1 MVGVWQ
7 EIYIERGQLFAI
19 HEKCPVRMTAI
30 MRQLMREEPL
40 ETMYPSEQI
49 QVDKRILG
57 YYRFFAA
64 QAVGVSL
71 ASR

>member
-1 MVGVWQ
+1 
-7 EIYIERGQLFAI
+7 
-19 HEKCPVRMTAI
+19 
-30 MRQLMREEPL
+30 
-40 ETMYPSEQI
+40 MYPSEQV